1 MRINKDKK
9 TEKLCSG
16 LSRLDGKD
24 QEHISGILQG
34 LLFAKLKTDSV
45 MSSIDTPAWNEK
57 EKQGQGMPGG
67 A

>member
-1 MRINKDKK
+1 MRTGENEK
-9 TEKLCSG
+9 TEQLCFGFSQ
-16 LSRLDGKD
+16 LDGKD

-45 MSSIDTPAWNEK
+45 MSSIDTPSRNEK
-57 EKQGQGMPGG
+57 GKQGQGMSGG